1 MGKYCFGID
10 VGGTSVKCGLFQTDG
25 VLVEK
30 WEIPT
35 RRENN
40 GEAIIPDI
48 AKTILDKIAE
58 RKMDKEDIDG
68 VGIGVP
74 GPVNERGEV
83 PCAVNLYWGFK
94 EVTKELS
101 ELTGLASKA
110 GNDANVAALGEAWK
124 GAAAGSGNTAVL
136 VERII
141 TLLTKVD
148 PPMYVDRLL
157 SVTFTEAAASEMK
170 ERIRLAIEKKLME
183 YPDNEHLKQ
192 QATLIH
198 NAQIT
203 TIHSFCLSVI
213 RDHFHAID
221 IAPGFRIGEE
231 GELKLLRHDVLED
244 MLEEKYQEG
253 SKCFL
258 DFTAAYST
266 GRNDKK
272 IEDLIL
278 KIYEFSRSYPDSEA
292 WLDSCV
298 KAYEIPDVKALEGS
312 SIMKEVMTD
321 IRKNLEDAKEASEM
335 IQEATWNIPGVLNV
349 SSDAGNN
356 TTQLRVV
363 VDPLSAMSHGMTPA
377 QVAGGLYSMLSGTTA
392 MTVTSDGEEYDV
404 DLEFP

>member
-124 GAAAGSGNTAVL
+124 GAAAGSGNVIL
-136 VERII
+136 VTLGTGVGGGII
-141 TLLTKVD
+141 VD
-148 PPMYVDRLL
+148 GKIVGGAHGAGGEIGHVTVVQDEKEACNCGNKGCLEQYASATGITRL
-157 SVTFTEAAASEMK
+157 AN
-170 ERIRLAIEKKLME
+170 IRLAKDDKASVLRGQEVSAKTVFDAVKADDEVAKEIAEEFGKYLGHAMANLAAVADPSAIVIGGGVSKAGEVLLQYVEKNFKEKAFFANKDTEFVL
-183 YPDNEHLKQ
+183 
-192 QATLIH
+192 ATLGNDAGI
-198 NAQIT
+198 
-203 TIHSFCLSVI
+203 C
-213 RDHFHAID
+213 
-221 IAPGFRIGEE
+221 G
-231 GELKLLRHDVLED
+231 
-244 MLEEKYQEG
+244 
-253 SKCFL
+253 
-258 DFTAAYST
+258 AA
-266 GRNDKK
+266 K
-272 IEDLIL
+272 LIL
-278 KIYEFSRSYPDSEA
+278 
-292 WLDSCV
+292 
-298 KAYEIPDVKALEGS
+298 
-312 SIMKEVMTD
+312 
-321 IRKNLEDAKEASEM
+321 
-335 IQEATWNIPGVLNV
+335 
-349 SSDAGNN
+349 
-356 TTQLRVV
+356 
-363 VDPLSAMSHGMTPA
+363 
-377 QVAGGLYSMLSGTTA
+377 
-392 MTVTSDGEEYDV
+392 
-404 DLEFP
+404 